1 MNTVFWVWQSHYNHD
16 LIGNMAA
23 TLGLHK
29 TVNSNPGL
37 WKELAGS
44 NSSLLNYLVMMDSG
58 EGKLLSSVVYT
69 SMGKIRF
76 KAVVTRTPFKHSGSQ
91 TKQNKVMNVTRDLQ
105 GTWRIARV
113 GGR

>member
-37 WKELAGS
+37 WKELAGP

-69 SMGKIRF
+69 SMGK
-76 KAVVTRTPFKHSGSQ
+76 SGSKLWSQ
-91 TKQNKVMNVTRDLQ
+91 GYPLNTVDHKQNKTRS
-105 GTWRIARV
+105 
-113 GGR
+113 